1 MNKLPRLG
9 ALNKLTNEYVL
20 PSIANKQDEHICPDC
35 SKDLILK
42 KGTKRVHHFAHY
54 GGINPIGFE
63 AIKIIEKNIKQYIDK
78 MEVSNY
84 MNSITDGYTVVYPEN
99 THI

>member
-42 KGTKRVHHFAHY
+42 KGTKRVHHFAQLRWY
-54 GGINPIGFE
+54 
-63 AIKIIEKNIKQYIDK
+63 
-78 MEVSNY
+78 
-84 MNSITDGYTVVYPEN
+84 
-99 THI
+99 

>member
-42 KGTKRVHHFAHY
+42 KGKFLKEYNSRSSVIAELILNKFL
-54 GGINPIGFE
+54 PLK
-63 AIKIIEKNIKQYIDK
+63 KITAKIATIFKNLLGLFLENLDK
-78 MEVSNY
+78 
-84 MNSITDGYTVVYPEN
+84 
-99 THI
+99 

>member
-35 SKDLILK
+35 S
-42 KGTKRVHHFAHY
+42 
-54 GGINPIGFE
+54 N
-63 AIKIIEKNIKQYIDK
+63 KNYRKEYKTIY
-78 MEVSNY
+78 
-84 MNSITDGYTVVYPEN
+84 
-99 THI
+99 